1 MNKLLE
7 YSCKHFKLRL
17 LAALGML
24 LLVLPARAQQVL
36 SLDSALAGALR
47 VSPALRQAGAE
58 QREQEA
64 LRRGLFR

>member
-1 MNKLLE
+1 M
-7 YSCKHFKLRL
+7 
-17 LAALGML
+17 
-24 LLVLPARAQQVL
+24 LPARAQQVL